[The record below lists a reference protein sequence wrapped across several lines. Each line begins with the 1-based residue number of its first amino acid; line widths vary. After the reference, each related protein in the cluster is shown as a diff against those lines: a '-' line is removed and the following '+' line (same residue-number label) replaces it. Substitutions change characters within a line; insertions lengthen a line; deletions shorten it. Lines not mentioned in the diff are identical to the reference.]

1 MSCNYYLRYHSSL
14 EKELRAG
21 SHGAVYDA
29 DLFLSLATHIG
40 LAGIYNS
47 SSPLLGSCLA
57 A

>member
-1 MSCNYYLRYHSSL
+1 MVSHKGNHSFL
-14 EKELRAG
+14 EKEFRAG